1 MTGPNAV
8 WVTGLGAVS
17 AAGLGAASLGD
28 MLLEGRTGV
37 RPIPRLACMP
47 AGEAETPPRH
57 PAGRHLDRSARFFLH
72 AAEEAWR
79 DAGLDEGRLDLT
91 RCAVLEGSSLGPLA
105 DLLDDHRAQLGSS
118 GQGRPHPSRVV
129 RYMTGAGGAAFAQ
142 LHHVRGPVFH
152 LSAGSVSAACAIAE
166 GVAKILSGQMDIVVA
181 GGAECPLHPD
191 VLASFEAAGI
201 LGSSD
206 PGDAPCR
213 PFDRRRTGTVLGEG
227 GGVLILER
235 PAHAL
240 RRGAAPRAVV
250 SGVGMSCESYS
261 MTSPD
266 PAGAGVTRAARVA
279 LGSRATRDVAWVKVH
294 GTGTRLNDA
303 AECRGLAKLFGKR
316 LAEVPLTSFKPSLG
330 HCLGASAAVEAVGVI
345 MALERGLVPPSL
357 NSEETDTELP
367 LHRVARGTESALGGT
382 ALLLAE
388 SFGGR
393 CAALV
398 LDRPMAVT

>member
-1 MTGPNAV
+1 MTRPSAV

-28 MLLEGRTGV
+28 LLLQGRTGV
-37 RPIPRLACMP
+37 RPMPRLACLP

-79 DAGLDEGRLDLT
+79 DAGLDEARLDLG

-105 DLLDDHRAQLGSS
+105 DLLDDHSEQLGSL
-118 GQGRPHPSRVV
+118 GHGRPHPSRVV

-142 LHHVRGPVFH
+142 LHQVRGPVFH

-166 GVAKILSGQMDIVVA
+166 GVAKIVSGQMDIVVA

-191 VLASFEAAGI
+191 VLASFKAAGI

-235 PAHAL
+235 AGHAR
-240 RRGAAPRAVV
+240 RRGAVPRAVV

-266 PAGAGVTRAARVA
+266 PAGAGVARAARVA
-279 LGSRATRDVAWVKVH
+279 LGSRAISEVAWIKAH

-303 AECRGLAKLFGKR
+303 AECRGLANLFGKQ
-316 LAEVPLTSFKPSLG
+316 LAEVPITSFKPSLG

-357 NSEETDTELP
+357 DSEETDTELP
-367 LHRVARGTESALGGT
+367 LHRVARATEPALGGP

-398 LDRPMAVT
+398 LDRPSAVT

>member
-1 MTGPNAV
+1 MTGESV
-8 WVTGLGAVS
+8 WVTGIGAVS
-17 AAGLGAASLGD
+17 AAGLGAPALGD
-28 MLLEGRTGV
+28 LLVEGRTGV
-37 RPIPRLACMP
+37 RPIPQLGCVP
-47 AGEAETPPRH
+47 AGLAETPPRL

-79 DAGLDEGRLDLT
+79 DAGLEDARLDSA

-105 DLLDDHRAQLGSS
+105 DLLIEHTAHLAPTRHH
-118 GQGRPHPSRVV
+118 PVHPSRLV
-129 RYMTGAGGAAFAQ
+129 RYMSGAGGAAFAQ
-142 LHHVRGPVFH
+142 LHGVRGPVFH

-166 GVAKILSGQMDIVVA
+166 GVGKIASGQMDIVVA

-191 VLASFEAAGI
+191 VLASFAAAGI

-206 PGDAPCR
+206 PADPPCR

-235 PAHAL
+235 AAHAR
-240 RRGAAPRAVV
+240 RRGAVPRAVV
-250 SGVGMSCESYS
+250 EGFGMSCESYS

-266 PAGAGVTRAARVA
+266 PSGAGVAAAAGYA
-279 LGSRATRDVAWVKVH
+279 LAGHDLHDIGWIKSH

-303 AECRGLAKLFGKR
+303 AECRGLARLFGD
-316 LAEVPLTSFKPSLG
+316 LLPAVQLTSLKPAVG
-330 HCLGASAAVEAVGVI
+330 HCLGASAAVEAVGAI
-345 MALERGLVPPSL
+345 ISLERGVVPPTL
-357 NSEETDTELP
+357 GSEEADPELP
-367 LHRVARGTESALGGT
+367 PHQVARSTLPDRSGV

-398 LDRPMAVT
+398 LRGPPGLV